1 MLHKPHCTPS
11 TAQYSTCTRILNTF
25 TAELLQLSGLL
36 YEKLDFPGLAVSH
49 VLAGR
54 DTVVEQNTLWQ
65 CVVCSV
71 QCAMCSG
78 RGAVCSE

>member
-1 MLHKPHCTPS
+1 MYTAQCTLH
-11 TAQYSTCTRILNTF
+11 TAQYSPCTHIQDTF

-36 YEKLDFPGLAVSH
+36 YEKLDFPGLAVAH

-71 QCAMCSG
+71 QCA
-78 RGAVCSE
+78 VCSVL